1 MEDRREAGYVI
12 TNGNPTGTESKTESK
27 TENKTENKMGNVNGS
42 GIVMGTPADLEVSGI
57 KFHYGKREILKGT
70 GFQAR
75 RGEVCLLLGA
85 NGAGKSTLLKCI
97 NGCLLYTSD
106 RRHGI

>member
-12 TNGNPTGTESKTESK
+12 TNGNPTGTESK

-57 KFHYGKREILKGT
+57 KFH
-70 GFQAR
+70 
-75 RGEVCLLLGA
+75 
-85 NGAGKSTLLKCI
+85 
-97 NGCLLYTSD
+97 
-106 RRHGI
+106 

>member
-12 TNGNPTGTESKTESK
+12 TNGNPTGTERKTES
-27 TENKTENKMGNVNGS
+27 KTENKMGNVNGS

-85 NGAGKSTLLKCI
+85 NGAGKSTL
-97 NGCLLYTSD
+97 
-106 RRHGI
+106 